1 MKAAARNAQVSQQV
15 ADLEKTKRPTS
26 GSATANTTQDE
37 APSDASIDNTY
48 GYYFELSSA
57 KDVRDFKRRIENI
70 VKRLG
75 FGDYAFVRLATA
87 DGSRELI
94 SITADLIEAYDEAE
108 LYEYDMALMHAAEQ
122 TQAVFRSE
130 INEYIFQAPVACGE
144 YTRCMHEINELNKSF
159 GYFDYYTIPIK
170 ASNGNGNVSL
180 SLTRR
185 GLSPIELKRRVQ
197 QCVSDLQLLCE
208 AIDFVSTRRFAN
220 ELLGPKD
227 QESRIIKINPR
238 PLEVLSIL
246 ANNDLNITEVA
257 SQMGINAVTANRH
270 LQAARKAFGVRT
282 NYAAIKQGILNKLIE
297 YK

>member
-1 MKAAARNAQVSQQV
+1 MAAPTRNAQIPRKT
-15 ADLEKTKRPTS
+15 ADLNGRKPHRS
-26 GSATANTTQDE
+26 RAAAAQAGQDTAL
-37 APSDASIDNTY
+37 SDARLDVEY

-57 KDVRDFKRRIENI
+57 KDVHDFKRRIENI

-94 SITADLIEAYDEAE
+94 SITADLIDAYDKAE
-108 LYEYDMALMHAAEQ
+108 LYEYDLALMHAAEQ

-170 ASNGNGNVSL
+170 AGNGNGNASL

-185 GLSPIELKRRVQ
+185 GLSPTELKRRVQ

-208 AIDFVSTRRFAN
+208 AIDFVSTRKFAN
-220 ELLGPKD
+220 ELLGRED
-227 QESRIIKINPR
+227 QESRTIKINPR
-238 PLEVLSIL
+238 PLEVLDML

-257 SQMGINAVTANRH
+257 ARMEINTVTANRH

-282 NYAAIKQGILNKLIE
+282 NHAAIKQGILNKLIE